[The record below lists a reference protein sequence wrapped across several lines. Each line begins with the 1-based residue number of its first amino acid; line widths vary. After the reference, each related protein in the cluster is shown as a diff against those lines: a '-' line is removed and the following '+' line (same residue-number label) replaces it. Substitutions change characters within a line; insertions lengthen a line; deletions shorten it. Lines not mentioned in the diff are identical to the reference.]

1 MPLYS
6 PREFKIIQTSL
17 MTFVLIFAKHR
28 NWTAALRDF
37 TEILQQDPEDSK
49 AYTYRARVYAKMV
62 CVMNRFFRA

>member
-1 MPLYS
+1 
-6 PREFKIIQTSL
+6 

-62 CVMNRFFRA
+62 CVMNRFSVLRA